1 MLLWMPSKAPLA
13 PIAVSSGMNGSDYII
28 SDPQI
33 LVGKPTLKGTRISVD
48 LVLRLFGTGWTKEQV
63 LENYPNLTPEML
75 QAAFAFAAEV
85 IKNKTVKPQAA

>member
-1 MLLWMPSKAPLA
+1 
-13 PIAVSSGMNGSDYII
+13 MNWRDYII

-48 LVLRLFGTGWTKEQV
+48 LVLRLFGAGWTQEQV

-75 QAAFAFAAEV
+75 RAAFAYAAEM
-85 IKNKTVKPQAA
+85 IENETVKPQAA

>member
-1 MLLWMPSKAPLA
+1 
-13 PIAVSSGMNGSDYII
+13 MNWRDYII

-48 LVLRLFGTGWTKEQV
+48 LVLRLLGGGWTQQQV

-85 IKNKTVKPQAA
+85 MENEIVKPQAA